1 MDDLELRDVILTR
14 IWELEEVRVMRLE
27 ETLKE
32 ERLLRNAMQESEWA
46 LRRKQ
51 KSNRLL
57 AINKRKVAE
66 SQRLHDRG

>member
-1 MDDLELRDVILTR
+1 
-14 IWELEEVRVMRLE
+14 MRLE

-46 LRRKQ
+46 LRRKE
-51 KSNRLL
+51 KSYRLL

>member
-1 MDDLELRDVILTR
+1 MELRDVILTR
-14 IWELEEVRVMRLE
+14 IWEHEEVRVMRLE

-46 LRRKQ
+46 LRRKE

-57 AINKRKVAE
+57 AINKRKLAE

>member
-46 LRRKQ
+46 LRRKE
-51 KSNRLL
+51 KS
-57 AINKRKVAE
+57 
-66 SQRLHDRG
+66 